1 MSRRLL
7 TGLAA
12 ALLLAG
18 CGTTVPL
25 TSTTSLGPA
34 DLGVPGQVA
43 APTAAPDRSTGA
55 GVVVPGTPSGTA
67 AAAPRATA
75 GSGGGA
81 VPLPSLAP
89 RTSGR
94 GYTATTLTVG
104 IVVITGT
111 DSAASAFGVSG
122 ADAGDLGQQ
131 FAVVQKYVNAH
142 GGVAGRRLD
151 LVRYDVDLVS
161 ALNNPDQA
169 AAAVCAAFT
178 EDRKVFAVLLPL
190 PTSQQRV
197 CLAKAQT
204 PMIEADS
211 YTVGQPEYDR
221 YPELLFGP
229 GRITTDRLVQLLVSS
244 LKERSFFTGWD
255 TAKGAPGQAPVK
267 IGMLYAENPEATYT
281 AMAEKRAL
289 AAIGLKVDDTV
300 TYSSSVQAGLSATQ
314 NAILKFKAEGI
325 THVLGASAFFLQG
338 AENQR
343 YRPRYVLPPGVGQL
357 YADNAPAA
365 QLAGSMTVGW
375 QPAND
380 VDAAQDPGDVSPSET
395 LCKKL
400 MKDAGQSY
408 SSRPALASM
417 TSVCDV
423 VFFLRDALAG
433 QSNPTNALLRQ
444 GAEALGSAWQSAETF
459 VSRFTSTQ
467 HASASAVR
475 DQAFDPACSCVRY
488 TSRANRTA

>member
-1 MSRRLL
+1 MRRIL
-7 TGLAA
+7 TAA
-12 ALLLAG
+12 AAGLLLAG

-25 TSTTSLGPA
+25 TSTTSQGA
-34 DLGVPGQVA
+34 QDLGVAGPLA
-43 APTAAPDRSTGA
+43 APTSDPQAP
-55 GVVVPGTPSGTA
+55 GVVVPGSPDAPGGGQ
-67 AAAPRATA
+67 AAPAPTL
-75 GSGGGA
+75 GTGLPA
-81 VPLPSLAP
+81 VPGASLAP

-94 GYTATTLTVG
+94 GYTATTLTIG

-111 DSAASAFGVSG
+111 DNAASAFGVSG

-131 FAVVQKYVNAH
+131 FEIVKKYVNAH
-142 GGVAGRRLD
+142 GGVAGRRLEI
-151 LVRYDVDLVS
+151 VRYDVDLLS

-178 EDRKVFAVLLPL
+178 QDRKVFAVLLPW
-190 PTSQQRV
+190 PTSQQGV
-197 CLAKAQT
+197 CLAKART

-211 YTVGQPEYDR
+211 YTIGQPEYDR

-229 GRITTDRLVQLLVSS
+229 GRITTDRVVQLLVSS
-244 LKERSFFTGWD
+244 LDRRRFFTGWD
-255 TAKGAPGQAPVK
+255 TTKGAPGTAPVK

-281 AMAEKRAL
+281 ALAEKRAL

-338 AENQR
+338 AENQG

-357 YADNAPAA
+357 YAGNAPAA
-365 QLAGSMTVGW
+365 QLKGSMTVGW

-380 VDAAQDPGDVSPSET
+380 VDAAQDPGDVSPAET

-400 MKDAGQSY
+400 MRDAGQSY

-423 VFFLRDALAG
+423 MFFLRDSLAG
-433 QSNPTNALLRQ
+433 QANPTNTGLRQ
-444 GAEALGSAWQSAETF
+444 GAEALGSRWQSAETF
-459 VSRFTSTQ
+459 VSRFSRAQ

-475 DQAFDPACSCVRY
+475 DQAYDGTCSCVLYVDRVDR
-488 TSRANRTA
+488 TS